1 MRVSADFNKM
11 VAPILYR
18 EVTLDKPE
26 ADDFL
31 INRPNRHVLSMPVY
45 AGSMEKRLAAG
56 KESNMGYIR
65 HVVVNEALSWRSD
78 ELDEAFTHDRSERP
92 IASLRLNRPAFR
104 WHPTTPIFDSDRLL
118 GLWHRFRPAKII
130 IHEAGARENFC
141 FQPPDGVECLVIR
154 FAWSPVRTIYD

>member
-1 MRVSADFNKM
+1 MRVPADFNKAL
-11 VAPILYR
+11 APILYR

-26 ADDFL
+26 ANDFL

-56 KESNMGYIR
+56 TKSNMGYIR

-78 ELDEAFTHDRSERP
+78 ELDEAFTHDRSERQ

-118 GLWHRFRPAKII
+118 GLWHRFRPALII
-130 IHEAGARENFC
+130 IHEAGARANFC
-141 FQPPDGVECLVIR
+141 FQPPYGVECLVIR